1 LPQILM
7 VQAVR
12 ETPASC
18 CTHKDTNLE
27 GFERQV
33 KGHNRQQ
40 RVEEA
45 EVSSRLEIEI
55 LTQSS
60 GNVLQYRCI
69 IARKVGN
76 NNPNPLPLTDCM
88 GDKWE
93 YS

>member
-1 LPQILM
+1 M

-60 GNVLQYRCI
+60 GMFCNTV
-69 IARKVGN
+69 A
-76 NNPNPLPLTDCM
+76 
-88 GDKWE
+88 
-93 YS
+93 